1 MLLLMLKL
9 TILRRLQLLSR
20 ILINAARN
28 NDDEAL
34 DKQWNQDDPLQTYKK
49 QRLNNSS
56 DAAVVVSGED
66 MQINSNSSLSV
77 GPAQLPM

>member
-1 MLLLMLKL
+1 MLKL
-9 TILRRLQLLSR
+9 AILRRLQLLSR
-20 ILINAARN
+20 TLINAARN

-34 DKQWNQDDPLQTYKK
+34 DKQWNQEDPLQTFKK

-56 DAAVVVSGED
+56 DAAVVVSGEA
-66 MQINSNSSLSV
+66 MQINSSSNLGV